1 MDDQI
6 EYICRHTNYTAL
18 EAETQLRAQGTVLKV
33 IQLYLNPPPKSEAKR
48 STNQTM
54 FHEITKFVEQIKG
67 NNKA

>member
-6 EYICRHTNYTAL
+6 EYICRHTNYSAL
-18 EAETQLRAQGTVLKV
+18 EAEEQLAAHGDVSKV
-33 IQLYLNPPPKSEAKR
+33 IQFYLNTPKKTEPKR

-67 NNKA
+67 NNKI